1 MQRNAA
7 GKLIETAADDPSGA
21 SDDAPAREECAAL
34 PGRDFFETVRERA
47 ERSPDYRVA
56 LLCEALETLLEGD
69 HVTAQLLL
77 RDYVN
82 ATVGFEALGRRIGKS
97 PKSLMRMLS
106 TEGNPR
112 ADNLLAI
119 LKALQDHEGITFRVE
134 AVRAA

>member
-1 MQRNAA
+1 MQRNAV
-7 GKLIETAADDPSGA
+7 GKISKTAADDPNGA
-21 SDDAPAREECAAL
+21 SDDAPAREKCAAL

-47 ERSPDYRVA
+47 ERSPDYRIV

-82 ATVGFEALGRRIGKS
+82 ATLGFESLGRRIGKS

-106 TEGNPR
+106 AEGNPR

-119 LKALQDHEGITFRVE
+119 LKALQDHEGITFRIE